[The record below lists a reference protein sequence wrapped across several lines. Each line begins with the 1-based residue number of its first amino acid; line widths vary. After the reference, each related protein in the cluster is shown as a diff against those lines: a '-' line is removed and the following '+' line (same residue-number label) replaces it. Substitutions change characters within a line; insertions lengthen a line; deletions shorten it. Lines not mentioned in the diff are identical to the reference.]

1 MVAKTYSSAPKAA
14 IGVALASAML
24 LSANPAAAREGNG
37 IGAGEVIAG
46 VAVLGGLAAI
56 LSSDK
61 GNDANNAYYDRAD
74 RRYPS
79 SGYDY
84 RRNDDSRGAVNQ
96 CVRAVE
102 RDGARRYGR
111 VDVRQVS
118 SVDRKRNGYRIKGHV
133 VQEERRGYGRN
144 RFDAGKF
151 TCDVSYGRIQN
162 VKITGLRR

>member
-1 MVAKTYSSAPKAA
+1 MVAKTFSSAPKAA

-24 LSANPAAAREGNG
+24 LSASPAAAREGNG
-37 IGAGEVIAG
+37 IGAGEIIAG

-61 GNDANNAYYDRAD
+61 GNDVNQAYYDRSN
-74 RRYPS
+74 RRYPT

-102 RDGARRYGR
+102 RDAARRYGR

-118 SVDRKRNGYRIKGHV
+118 SVDRKRNGYRIKGQV
-133 VQEERRGYGRN
+133 VREDRRAYGRN
-144 RFDAGKF
+144 RYDTGKF
-151 TCDVSYGRIQN
+151 TCDVNYGRIQN
-162 VKITGLRR
+162 VKITGLGR